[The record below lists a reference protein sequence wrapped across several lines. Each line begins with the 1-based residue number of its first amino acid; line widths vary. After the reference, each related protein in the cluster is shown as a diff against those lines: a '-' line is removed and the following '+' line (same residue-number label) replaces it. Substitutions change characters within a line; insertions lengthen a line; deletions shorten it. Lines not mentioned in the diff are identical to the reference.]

1 MSGAWVPQQ
10 FATGAN
16 SGATSGPIAPTTYP
30 QKVAAGSLLV
40 CVAYWLT
47 SADTVTVADNVDGA
61 WTAAGAKVYDTA
73 TATAMQV
80 FFLAK
85 ATTADTTPRTVTA
98 TISANDTYT
107 QLNVYEFHHTNGAL
121 TGTPTTDGYAAK
133 ANGTSSAAPTAT
145 AITTATAGDL
155 IFSTII
161 GPNSSTV
168 SPGAGYAPGGANA
181 GGLTGDEYL
190 TQVTAGSIT
199 PAFVASPAM
208 AYSVIDVAIKAT
220 VPTVTP
226 VSSSNAS
233 TTTTGTAVTCTLPTW
248 TIGNGDPIFL
258 LVAAT
263 VSTTIST
270 PTGYWPVMQTQPGTP
285 TVALFMKYAR
295 SGDSGASVSA
305 TLGAPA
311 GWSVIAYV
319 PTPGSAT
326 AYTVDANS
334 VSANHAASLTG
345 AFAAAARS
353 TSNVPT
359 VGTVNG
365 AIGIEFFAGLPGSG
379 QTDTLTVPT
388 GYGNSVA
395 KASTKTTS
403 VNVSAMVCST
413 TTATIT
419 AGASYT
425 PPSVTQ
431 SVSVKFS
438 DIFISLVPVAS
449 AAMPGVVQYATFG
462 GNGTAPSFGAG
473 GAQLITLPKAPT
485 IGNLLVLALTW
496 ATADDAAVSMTP
508 AVGASGGFTVA
519 FGSMTGGK
527 VGGPNGVILSRI
539 VQSGD
544 DAWTITDTNG
554 WVTASMWEF
563 SNPNPTT
570 PFDGTPTWKSNTGAA
585 ALPTANA
592 ITPSNANDV
601 AISFITQDGWPDYN
615 IVGAGSPW
623 SNFTPAGMQNS
634 ALYQAQEWAYYNNPP
649 VGTALNSNWTT
660 STTGTSQY
668 AITFLVNQAA
678 TGYSGTAS
686 TSGSGTVSASSQ
698 PNVAGAAATSGAGT
712 VTAAASSPGATATAS
727 TSGAGTVTAAASNP
741 TAAAAASTSGSGT
754 VTAAAAP
761 TWAGGASVS
770 GSGSVSAAATPSWAG
785 GASVSG
791 AGTVSAVASAPKAAA
806 AANTSGAGTVS
817 VGTSVSV
824 AGAASTSG
832 SGTVTATSKPS
843 VTGAAATSGSGT
855 VTAAASS
862 PSAVGSAATSG
873 TGTVTASTSVTVA
886 GAAAT
891 SGSGTVTAAA
901 KPATSTNA
909 ATSSTGTVTASA
921 ASPTSTATANTSGS
935 GTVTVVALPQ
945 LAATAS
951 TSGAGTVS
959 AIGSTGNVAAAST
972 SGTGTVTAATSLPN
986 AGTTA
991 ATSGAGTVTAAS
1003 APAIGT
1009 SASTSGSGT
1018 VTATAIFGGGGT
1030 AAVSG
1035 SGTVSATGKPAIS
1048 GTASPSGSGT
1058 VTATASA
1065 PKASATA
1072 STSGTGSVSAST
1084 GTGYTATAS
1093 TSGSGTVTAIATSPK
1108 ATGSASTSGSGVV
1121 SATVIPGL
1129 FTSAALSGDGTV
1141 TASVSF
1147 SVAGHANT
1155 SGSGTVEVGG
1165 AARLA
1170 PPDQFFL
1177 FF

>member
-365 AIGIEFFAGLPGSG
+365 AIGIGEREILRHLHQPRPGGIGSDAWRRAVRNVRRQRHCALIWRRRRATHHSSEGADDRQSPRVGSDVGDRGRRSSVDDSRGRRVWRVHGCFRINDRRQGGRPERRHPLSHSSERRRRLDDHRHQRLGHGVDVGVQQPEPDDTVRRHPNLEVEHGRRSPADRERHHAQQRQRRRDQLHHPRRLAGLQHRRRGLPVVELHPGR
-379 QTDTLTVPT
+379 
-388 GYGNSVA
+388 
-395 KASTKTTS
+395 
-403 VNVSAMVCST
+403 
-413 TTATIT
+413 
-419 AGASYT
+419 
-425 PPSVTQ
+425 
-431 SVSVKFS
+431 
-438 DIFISLVPVAS
+438 
-449 AAMPGVVQYATFG
+449 YAEQR
-462 GNGTAPSFGAG
+462 P
-473 GAQLITLPKAPT
+473 I
-485 IGNLLVLALTW
+485 
-496 ATADDAAVSMTP
+496 
-508 AVGASGGFTVA
+508 
-519 FGSMTGGK
+519 
-527 VGGPNGVILSRI
+527 
-539 VQSGD
+539 
-544 DAWTITDTNG
+544 
-554 WVTASMWEF
+554 
-563 SNPNPTT
+563 
-570 PFDGTPTWKSNTGAA
+570 
-585 ALPTANA
+585 
-592 ITPSNANDV
+592 
-601 AISFITQDGWPDYN
+601 
-615 IVGAGSPW
+615 
-623 SNFTPAGMQNS
+623 
-634 ALYQAQEWAYYNNPP
+634 
-649 VGTALNSNWTT
+649 
-660 STTGTSQY
+660 
-668 AITFLVNQAA
+668 
-678 TGYSGTAS
+678 
-686 TSGSGTVSASSQ
+686 
-698 PNVAGAAATSGAGT
+698 
-712 VTAAASSPGATATAS
+712 
-727 TSGAGTVTAAASNP
+727 
-741 TAAAAASTSGSGT
+741 
-754 VTAAAAP
+754 
-761 TWAGGASVS
+761 
-770 GSGSVSAAATPSWAG
+770 
-785 GASVSG
+785 
-791 AGTVSAVASAPKAAA
+791 
-806 AANTSGAGTVS
+806 
-817 VGTSVSV
+817 
-824 AGAASTSG
+824 
-832 SGTVTATSKPS
+832 
-843 VTGAAATSGSGT
+843 
-855 VTAAASS
+855 
-862 PSAVGSAATSG
+862 
-873 TGTVTASTSVTVA
+873 
-886 GAAAT
+886 
-891 SGSGTVTAAA
+891 
-901 KPATSTNA
+901 
-909 ATSSTGTVTASA
+909 
-921 ASPTSTATANTSGS
+921 
-935 GTVTVVALPQ
+935 
-945 LAATAS
+945 
-951 TSGAGTVS
+951 
-959 AIGSTGNVAAAST
+959 
-972 SGTGTVTAATSLPN
+972 
-986 AGTTA
+986 
-991 ATSGAGTVTAAS
+991 
-1003 APAIGT
+1003 
-1009 SASTSGSGT
+1009 
-1018 VTATAIFGGGGT
+1018 
-1030 AAVSG
+1030 
-1035 SGTVSATGKPAIS
+1035 
-1048 GTASPSGSGT
+1048 
-1058 VTATASA
+1058 
-1065 PKASATA
+1065 
-1072 STSGTGSVSAST
+1072 
-1084 GTGYTATAS
+1084 
-1093 TSGSGTVTAIATSPK
+1093 
-1108 ATGSASTSGSGVV
+1108 SGSGVGLLQQPARRHGAELELDDEHHRDEPV
-1121 SATVIPGL
+1121 RDHVPG
-1129 FTSAALSGDGTV
+1129 
-1141 TASVSF
+1141 
-1147 SVAGHANT
+1147 
-1155 SGSGTVEVGG
+1155 
-1165 AARLA
+1165 
-1170 PPDQFFL
+1170 
-1177 FF
+1177 